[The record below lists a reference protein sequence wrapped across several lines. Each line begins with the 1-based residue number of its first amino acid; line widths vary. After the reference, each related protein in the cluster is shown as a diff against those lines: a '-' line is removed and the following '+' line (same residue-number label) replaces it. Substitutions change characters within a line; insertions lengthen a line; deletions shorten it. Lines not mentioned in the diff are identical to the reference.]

1 MATYFFRNTGSTNWS
16 LASNWSLTSGGG
28 ATGAVPTAADTATLD
43 LNSGSCTLTAATSVC
58 LALNCTGYAR
68 TFTFNGNLQVGGSI
82 IFSATMTIAT
92 DLSTRSLRLATGTI
106 TSNGQYLPIT
116 IVVVTG
122 STFTFADDFD
132 CLHTAANFSG
142 TFISNSATLR
152 YFKIRGNFLFN
163 GALNSLIATPMAIR
177 MTGTGSVTSNNFTC
191 AIPFEIDNGAGNAT
205 FIVATHNFSA
215 NGGYPFSFKYTTGNV
230 TSTGATIVLGSTTT
244 AFKANLNTLVL
255 ETVSLLN
262 NVELVSALTATNIN
276 FPTNASGVHVITGS
290 FGFTCDYLNMNTGVS
305 TYRTISLNFG
315 NTYIVNKLISTPSN
329 PTGISGVTSS
339 SGVNRVALT
348 LNGGSNLI
356 RCNITRVNA
365 SGGVIINTI
374 GIITDCSNVGTSTQ
388 NVLI

>member
-28 ATGAVPTAADTATLD
+28 ATGAIPTNADIATLD
-43 LNSGSCTLTAATSVC
+43 ANSGSCTLTAATSVC
-58 LALNCTGYAR
+58 LSLNCTGYTR
-68 TFTFNGNLQVGGSI
+68 VFTFNGNLQVGGNI
-82 IFSATMTIAT
+82 TFSATMTIAT

-132 CLHTAANFSG
+132 CLNTAANFSG

-163 GALNSLIATPMAIR
+163 GLLNSLIATPMAIR
-177 MTGTGSVTSNNFTC
+177 MTGTGNVTSNGFVC
-191 AIPFEIDNGAGNAT
+191 AIPFEIDNGAGNTT

-276 FPTNASGVHVITGS
+276 FPANANGIHVITGS
-290 FGFTCDYLNMNTGVS
+290 FGFTCDYLNMNTGAG
-305 TYRTISLNFG
+305 TYRTITLNFG
-315 NTYIVNKLISTPSN
+315 NTYIVNKLISTPFN

-356 RCNITRVNA
+356 RCNMERVNA
-365 SGGVIINTI
+365 SGGVLINTI
-374 GIITDCSNVGTSTQ
+374 GIITNCSNVGTSTQ